1 MSFKIKTS
9 ALFFVSLFFLI
20 FPLASRAIITDT
32 IGIVPAHPDPYVKFS
47 DAWYFYH
54 LNLGETKRD
63 SVKLIN
69 NSDQTAVVRLMAEDG
84 LVTSDGSFA
93 LMPHDQPNRDMGLW
107 IKLSATEVEI
117 PPKSEKLVPFTITVP
132 ENADVGDHS
141 AGIAMQE
148 VEVVD
153 DNVIPTTGI
162 KVVTRI
168 GVRMYETVPG
178 EVKKSFGITQLNYQF
193 AATGVSHFFKDL
205 LDINKRTVFFIGI
218 KNEGNVAIS
227 PLVTL
232 DIRNIFGRTVGHL
245 ENQEV
250 GVVFPNGENKD
261 GTVIWN
267 DMPLFGRY
275 TAKVTVNS
283 RLSGL
288 EPKTQDIVIW
298 VFPYKIGFV
307 LIILVVFIILLR
319 LIFKYILE
327 ASKERMPIYVVKKE
341 DSLAKLAEKF
351 SLNWKK
357 IARINEL
364 KKPFEINTGEKL
376 FIPLKR
382 NNLEVVKQLLASS
395 EMEPSIARR
404 SGKSGI
410 NKKKKFALAVILVAI
425 GGVAIYKYRTRTI
438 HQLVQVPQKRQEEQ
452 PKQET
457 ADKTRSG
464 ALKKSGIKVAVAKS
478 LGDPESDRRLFE
490 KFVIMGYSV
499 SYLEKASQ
507 NDYKTTTIEFAPES
521 KIKADTVKNNLAIQD
536 NVDMKEVAG
545 LSADVVVYNFAPENA
560 YFDFKPDEEPWWF
573 RTL

>member
-32 IGIVPAHPDPYVKFS
+32 VGIVPAHPNPSVKFS
-47 DAWYFYH
+47 DSWYFY
-54 LNLGETKRD
+54 NLGLGESKRD

-117 PPKSEKLVPFTITVP
+117 PPKSEKLVPFTIAVP

-178 EVKKSFGITQLNYQF
+178 EVKKSYGITQLNYQF
-193 AATGVSHFFKDL
+193 GGTGVSNFFKDL

-218 KNEGNVAIS
+218 KNEGNVAIN

-232 DIRNIFGRTVGHL
+232 DIKNIFGRTVGHL

-250 GVVFPNGENKD
+250 GVVFPRGENKD

-275 TAKVTVNS
+275 TAKATVNPQI
-283 RLSGL
+283 SGL
-288 EPKTQDIVIW
+288 EPKTQEIVIW

-307 LIILVVFIILLR
+307 LILLFVFIVLAR

-327 ASKERMPIYVVKKE
+327 ASKERMPIYVVKPG

-351 SLNWKK
+351 SLSWKK

-364 KKPFEINTGEKL
+364 KKPFEINAGEKL

-382 NNLEVVKQLLASS
+382 KNLEVIKALLANS
-395 EMEPSIARR
+395 EMEPSLERR

-410 NKKKKFALAVILVAI
+410 NKKKKVAMAVILIVI
-425 GGVAIYKYRTRTI
+425 GGIAIYKYKTRTI
-438 HQLVQVPQKRQEEQ
+438 HQLIQVPQKRQEEQ
-452 PKQET
+452 PRQET
-457 ADKTRSG
+457 AEKTRSG
-464 ALKKSGIKVAVAKS
+464 ALKKSNIKVAVAKS
-478 LGDPESDRRLFE
+478 KGDPESDRRLYE
-490 KFVIMGYSV
+490 KFVIMGYNA
-499 SYLEKASQ
+499 SYLEKTSE
-507 NDYKTTTIEFAPES
+507 NNYTITTIEFTPES
-521 KIKADTVKNNLAIQD
+521 KAKADTVKNDLSLQD

-545 LSADVVVYNFAPENA
+545 LNTDIVVYNLAPKEA

-573 RTL
+573 RNY